1 MAKKQ
6 DSIYFKSFI
15 KCTDLSCQAAHML
28 EETMANFDVEKMADQ
43 MEAIHTIEHAA
54 DIEKHEL
61 LNTLIKAFITPI
73 DREDIILL
81 SQNIDDL
88 TDNIEDVLIRIYYNN
103 IRTIHPDALE
113 LMRIVCRCCE
123 AVKVMME
130 EFADFRHSK
139 KLHEQI
145 IKINSM
151 EEEAD
156 KVYIDSMHRLHTNC
170 TDPMTV
176 MTWREIYSY
185 LEKCADAC
193 EHVADTVESVIMKN
207 S

>member
-54 DIEKHEL
+54 DMEKHEL

-193 EHVADTVESVIMKN
+193 EHVADTAESVIMKN

>member
-6 DSIYFKSFI
+6 DSVYFDSFI
-15 KCTDLSCQAAHML
+15 KCTDYSCQAAHML

-54 DIEKHEL
+54 DMEKHEL

>member
-1 MAKKQ
+1 MSKKQ
-6 DSIYFKSFI
+6 DSVYFNSFI
-15 KCTDLSCQAAHML
+15 TCTDFSCQAAHML
-28 EETMANFDVEKMADQ
+28 EETMADFDVKRMADR
-43 MEAIHTIEHAA
+43 MEAIHTIEHSA
-54 DIEKHEL
+54 DVEKHEL

-73 DREDIILL
+73 DREDIMLL
-81 SQNIDDL
+81 SQNIDEL

-103 IRTIHPDALE
+103 IREIRPDALE
-113 LMRIVCRCCE
+113 LVRIVCRCCE
-123 AVKVMME
+123 AVKGMMV

-139 KLHEQI
+139 RLHEQI
-145 IKINSM
+145 IQINSM

-156 KVYIDSMHRLHTNC
+156 KVYIDSMYRLHTTC
-170 TDPMTV
+170 SDPMTV

-193 EHVADTVESVIMKN
+193 EHVADIVESVVMKN

>member
-1 MAKKQ
+1 
-6 DSIYFKSFI
+6 
-15 KCTDLSCQAAHML
+15 
-28 EETMANFDVEKMADQ
+28 MANFDVEKMADQ

-54 DIEKHEL
+54 DMEKHEL

>member
-43 MEAIHTIEHAA
+43 MEAIHTIEHA
-54 DIEKHEL
+54 DDMEKHEL

>member
-6 DSIYFKSFI
+6 DSLYFNSFI
-15 KCTDLSCQAAHML
+15 KCTDFSCQAAHML
-28 EETMANFDVEKMADQ
+28 EETMADFDVEKMADQ

-54 DIEKHEL
+54 DMEKHEL

>member
-15 KCTDLSCQAAHML
+15 KCTELSCQAAHML

-54 DIEKHEL
+54 DMEKHEL

>member
-1 MAKKQ
+1 
-6 DSIYFKSFI
+6 
-15 KCTDLSCQAAHML
+15 ML
-28 EETMANFDVEKMADQ
+28 EETMADFDLEKMADR
-43 MEAIHTIEHAA
+43 MEAIHTIEHSA
-54 DIEKHEL
+54 DMEKHAL
-61 LNTLIKAFITPI
+61 LNTLIMAFITPI
-73 DREDIILL
+73 DREDIMLL

-103 IRTIHPDALE
+103 IREIRPDALE

-156 KVYIDSMHRLHTNC
+156 KVYIDSMHRLHTTC

-193 EHVADTVESVIMKN
+193 EHVADTVESVVMKN

>member
-54 DIEKHEL
+54 DMEKHEL

-170 TDPMTV
+170 TGPMTV

>member
-54 DIEKHEL
+54 DMEKHEL

-193 EHVADTVESVIMKN
+193 EHVADTVGSVIMKN

>member
-54 DIEKHEL
+54 DMEKHEL

-193 EHVADTVESVIMKN
+193 EHVADTVESVIM
-207 S
+207 

>member
-54 DIEKHEL
+54 DMEKHKL

-156 KVYIDSMHRLHTNC
+156 KVYIDSMHRLHTDC

>member
-54 DIEKHEL
+54 DMEKHEL
-61 LNTLIKAFITPI
+61 LKTLIKAFITPI
-73 DREDIILL
+73 EREDIILL

>member
-54 DIEKHEL
+54 DMEKHEL

-113 LMRIVCRCCE
+113 LMRIVSRCCE
-123 AVKVMME
+123 GVKVMME